1 MLTVGAEVVE
11 FAANTF
17 KGATTVVVIVIVSK
31 SMAVNR
37 PSGAFEIRFINP
49 ITILLTYKLLLLT
62 IIATI

>member
-1 MLTVGAEVVE
+1 VLTVGAEVVE

-49 ITILLTYKLLLLT
+49 ITILLTYKLLLLIIIVT
-62 IIATI
+62 I